1 MTKET
6 IQGIKQGLGVSLY
19 CGLIG
24 TVMQNGSKLFGQKD
38 NFITP
43 IFALTLFCVSA
54 LICLLIVFK
63 KPYELFFEGKKKEAV
78 NIVIYTAVCLFIL
91 LIILFSIMVLLNN
104 G

>member
-63 KPYELFFEGKKKEAV
+63 KPYELFFEGKKKDAL
-78 NIVIYTAVCLFIL
+78 NIVVYTANTLFVIL
-91 LIILFSIMVLLNN
+91 LFLFGIMFFNN
-104 G
+104 S